1 MTKNISVGIVG
12 YGAYL
17 PVWRIRSQDIA
28 CAWRR
33 SIDRIANRLGVEEK
47 TVPSYDEDAATIAVQ
62 ASHNALAR
70 AGIFSS
76 DIGAVFIGSESHPLC
91 R

>member
-1 MTKNISVGIVG
+1 MTKNISVGIIG

-17 PVWRIRSQDIA
+17 PCSRIRVQDIA
-28 CAWRR
+28 CVWHQSA
-33 SIDRIANRLGVEEK
+33 DRIASRLGLEEK
-47 TVPSYDEDAATIAVQ
+47 TVPGHDEDAATLAVQ